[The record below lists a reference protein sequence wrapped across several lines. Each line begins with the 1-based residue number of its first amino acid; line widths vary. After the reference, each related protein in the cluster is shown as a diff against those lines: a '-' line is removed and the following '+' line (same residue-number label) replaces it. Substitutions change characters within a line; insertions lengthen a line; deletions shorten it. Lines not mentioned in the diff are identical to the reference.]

1 MCKKES
7 LPGVLGRR
15 RHDRPGKVFPPRSV
29 HQVCSG
35 SDERIK
41 AMLRRLTPRERRD
54 MTGRNGMIG
63 VMCEFCSTYRAFN
76 PEDSGA

>member
-1 MCKKES
+1 
-7 LPGVLGRR
+7 VHDVGR
-15 RHDRPGKVFPPRSV
+15 
-29 HQVCSG
+29 G
-35 SDERIK
+35 SDEWIK
-41 AMLRRLTPRERRD
+41 ATLRRLMPRERRD

>member
-1 MCKKES
+1 
-7 LPGVLGRR
+7 
-15 RHDRPGKVFPPRSV
+15 V

-41 AMLRRLTPRERRD
+41 TMLRRLMPRERRD

>member
-1 MCKKES
+1 MTDQARYSHREACT
-7 LPGVLGRR
+7 
-15 RHDRPGKVFPPRSV
+15 RSAAP
-29 HQVCSG
+29 QTSG
-35 SDERIK
+35 SK
-41 AMLRRLTPRERRD
+41 LRRLTPRERRD